1 MEDATA
7 FYGLDDKHNRQGLE
21 QGASEV
27 EERAEEAMSD
37 EPVLPSE

>member
-1 MEDATA
+1 MKEVMEDATA

-27 EERAEEAMSD
+27 EERAEECH
-37 EPVLPSE
+37 VR